1 MTKYQTDIDIFL
13 RFKSQNKKPYLK
25 CDFNQYLYIKK
36 IMWPKIIFKSMYG
49 IIIVKRVGGNY
60 VIT

>member
-36 IMWPKIIFKSMYG
+36 NNVTQDNF
-49 IIIVKRVGGNY
+49 
-60 VIT
+60 